1 MEFDKNL
8 ILYGPPGTGKTNVI
22 IEIILQIL
30 KANKKN
36 PDVEPKKVLLVS
48 QSHPAVD
55 KMLEDLIRESDERP
69 DLLRIGRDEKLNE
82 EIREEY
88 SINDVKEKWYQ
99 NVRRICND
107 YTKNALEEIGI
118 PEEEFDK
125 YFLKLENSKV
135 ENMDFSVE
143 DKLFVENFIKKTKGV
158 KSERTRKILEIQREW
173 TEQLKKCDEVELY
186 IIKSTVIIAGTCTG
200 FVSNRIIRDVEFD
213 YVIVDEAAKA
223 TFPELAVSLNKA
235 HKIILVGDHQQLP
248 PVLDTE
254 IIRNNKE
261 KLDEEGLAQGFF
273 ERMYNMF
280 PEDNKHRLTI
290 QYRMHPTIGTLISH
304 VFYNDEIQNGVEA
317 QDRELCIEGY
327 EGIAIEWIS
336 TSKYSTKERYEKEF
350 DNNGKK
356 SYQNYL
362 ERNIVERK
370 LLELDSKLVKRTKVA
385 VITGYGS
392 QKYILQ
398 TMVKQHSFKHIE
410 VDVDT
415 VDAFQGSQKDII
427 LYSTVRSSGNKYGI
441 GFLKS
446 EARINVAFSRARCLL
461 IIVGDMKFLDNYK
474 IRGNKFPE
482 IIKYITESE
491 GCRIIEK

>member
-1 MEFDKNL
+1 
-8 ILYGPPGTGKTNVI
+8 
-22 IEIILQIL
+22 
-30 KANKKN
+30 
-36 PDVEPKKVLLVS
+36 
-48 QSHPAVD
+48 
-55 KMLEDLIRESDERP
+55 
-69 DLLRIGRDEKLNE
+69 
-82 EIREEY
+82 
-88 SINDVKEKWYQ
+88 
-99 NVRRICND
+99 
-107 YTKNALEEIGI
+107 
-118 PEEEFDK
+118 
-125 YFLKLENSKV
+125 
-135 ENMDFSVE
+135 MD
-143 DKLFVENFIKKTKGV
+143 
-158 KSERTRKILEIQREW
+158 RTI
-173 TEQLKKCDEVELY
+173 KKCDEVELY

-261 KLDEEGLAQGFF
+261 KLDEEGLAQGIF

-336 TSKYSTKERYEKEF
+336 TSKYSIKERYEKEF

-362 ERNIVERK
+362 ERNIIERK

-415 VDAFQGSQKDII
+415 VDAFQGSQKI
-427 LYSTVRSSGNKYGI
+427 LFCILLLEVVKQIRYWL
-441 GFLKS
+441 LKS

>member
-1 MEFDKNL
+1 
-8 ILYGPPGTGKTNVI
+8 
-22 IEIILQIL
+22 
-30 KANKKN
+30 
-36 PDVEPKKVLLVS
+36 
-48 QSHPAVD
+48 
-55 KMLEDLIRESDERP
+55 
-69 DLLRIGRDEKLNE
+69 
-82 EIREEY
+82 
-88 SINDVKEKWYQ
+88 
-99 NVRRICND
+99 
-107 YTKNALEEIGI
+107 
-118 PEEEFDK
+118 
-125 YFLKLENSKV
+125 
-135 ENMDFSVE
+135 
-143 DKLFVENFIKKTKGV
+143 
-158 KSERTRKILEIQREW
+158 
-173 TEQLKKCDEVELY
+173 
-186 IIKSTVIIAGTCTG
+186 
-200 FVSNRIIRDVEFD
+200 
-213 YVIVDEAAKA
+213 
-223 TFPELAVSLNKA
+223 
-235 HKIILVGDHQQLP
+235 
-248 PVLDTE
+248 
-254 IIRNNKE
+254 
-261 KLDEEGLAQGFF
+261 
-273 ERMYNMF
+273 
-280 PEDNKHRLTI
+280 
-290 QYRMHPTIGTLISH
+290 MHPTIGTLISH

-327 EGIAIEWIS
+327 EEIAIEWIS

-350 DNNGKK
+350 DNSGKK

-362 ERNIVERK
+362 ERNIIERK